1 MKIRIGQY
9 SLTVKQLLVFVGL
22 TLLTIEC
29 IVTFGLLHF
38 VAMLIMFVGLA
49 TAVRTLA
56 FWFTWDGPVVGEPIR
71 DTAISCGLLV
81 VSGILFML

>member
-29 IVTFGLLHF
+29 IATFGLLYF
-38 VAMLIMFVGLA
+38 VAMLIMFSGLA
-49 TAVRTLA
+49 MAVRTLA
-56 FWFTWDGPVVGEPIR
+56 LWFTWDGPFVGEPIR
-71 DTAISCGLLV
+71 DSAISCGLLII
-81 VSGILFML
+81 SGILFMI